1 MGKDKKRKLS
11 ETSSS
16 IGDLQRE
23 GNFKIDPEEIPKAL
37 DDSSWP
43 YVFKSQPFKDFFCS
57 RLNIKKT
64 HTIMFQQQTST
75 QELHQVKFENKSLHA
90 HSVRTQS
97 VEETS
102 RRLREVRML

>member
-43 YVFKSQPFKDFFCS
+43 YVLIIAPLKIFF
-57 RLNIKKT
+57 
-64 HTIMFQQQTST
+64 
-75 QELHQVKFENKSLHA
+75 VP
-90 HSVRTQS
+90 V
-97 VEETS
+97 
-102 RRLREVRML
+102 